1 MNKIIFPLN
10 MNMKRDAVADL
21 HVALAFLK
29 LEVAEEEIKQKRYGK
44 ETVAAVHRFQAENE
58 VRETGKVDKETA
70 HVLNQRLHEAGQLD
84 DFDSYA
90 VRGEIIDKSSR
101 TPVPGLIV
109 RAVDSDHA
117 GENPLQPAITDEE
130 GRYTIIYYDREFR
143 IGGRESGNA
152 DIIVRVFDPDNPEK
166 LLGNSKLHR
175 NVLRNISIDLIV
187 DYAPS
192 QQPRDGDYDKF
203 VVKGW
208 VRSAGG
214 VPAVDL
220 RVTAFDVRLRQE
232 SPLGEDHTRQDGRY
246 EIVYTRKQFA
256 DVEKSAADLRI
267 RAYDSKG
274 GELAFSDIVYGA
286 GEVKT
291 INLTLDNAAYRG
303 PSEYEQLVTLL
314 EPRLRGLRFSE
325 LGEDDK
331 HQDVSFISGNTGAD
345 PRQVALLIAAN
356 RLSVRTAIP
365 VELYY
370 GLFRNDLSVDLPS
383 LMIQDPDVLRRALER
398 AVADNIIPD
407 RFGDEIDELPARF
420 KELVVEEAVR
430 PSEAG
435 GANSPLVALLG
446 MTLTNSK
453 HRKHFLERYVAHTDP
468 VEMFWDELRTSP
480 EFRAR
485 SMTCSSPCRP
495 GL

>member
-1 MNKIIFPLN
+1 MDKIIKIIFPLN

-21 HVALAFLK
+21 HAALAFLK
-29 LEVAEEEIKQKRYGK
+29 LEVAKEEIHDKRYGE
-44 ETVAAVHRFQAENE
+44 ETATAVRRFQANNG
-58 VRETGKVDKETA
+58 VRETGKVDEETA
-70 HVLNQRLHEAGQLD
+70 HVLNQMLHDAGSLD
-84 DFDSYA
+84 DLDSYA
-90 VRGEIIDKSSR
+90 VRGQVTNKSEA
-101 TPVPGLIV
+101 PVPGLLV
-109 RAVDSDHA
+109 RAVDKDPS
-117 GENPLQPAITDEE
+117 GENPLGQPVVTDED
-130 GRYTIIYYDREFR
+130 GRCTIIYYDHQFR

-152 DIIVRVFDPDNPEK
+152 DIVVRVFDPDNAEK
-166 LLGNSKLHR
+166 PLGESKLHR
-175 NVLRNISIDLIV
+175 NVPRNITIDLTV
-187 DYAPS
+187 EYEPS

-214 VPAVDL
+214 APAVDL

-420 KELVVEEAVR
+420 KELVVEH
-430 PSEAG
+430 
-435 GANSPLVALLG
+435 
-446 MTLTNSK
+446 K
-453 HRKHFLERYVAHTDP
+453 ERGQVLYA
-468 VEMFWDELRTSP
+468 
-480 EFRAR
+480 
-485 SMTCSSPCRP
+485 
-495 GL
+495 